1 LSGALRQRDRLVPSA
16 VGLLGDVVVDVI
28 TIGNCWRKGG
38 VCYPVSQLLPLQKAQ
53 RVAKQRIF
61 VFLVYADPLQISMS
75 KHMDSLTAP
84 LAGTE
89 LATGE
94 GQ

>member
-1 LSGALRQRDRLVPSA
+1 M
-16 VGLLGDVVVDVI
+16 
-28 TIGNCWRKGG
+28 
-38 VCYPVSQLLPLQKAQ
+38 
-53 RVAKQRIF
+53 
-61 VFLVYADPLQISMS
+61 FLVCADPHAAAAAMQISMS
-75 KHMDSLTAP
+75 IHMDSLTAP